1 MQVNHSLRCAHCGS
15 EYEPESG
22 RLLCDRCPS
31 TIVDGALVHQ
41 GLLVPVYDLARVRRH
56 LTGGTF
62 GGAGTGMQRFRELL
76 PTGDGDLITLGE
88 GDTPLLACRRLGERF
103 DLGHLFVK
111 QEAANPTGA
120 FKDRESC
127 VVVSL
132 ALRFGVGAVACAST
146 GSMAASLAAY
156 GARAGLVTWVLVPAE
171 TPPEKMIGTQIAGGR
186 VVVVDGIYERAVY
199 LQTRGSEE
207 FGWYNC
213 TSAVNPYRA
222 EGDKTTSYEIW
233 EQLGRQVPDWVLVP
247 TGSGG
252 DLFGQWRAWT
262 ELHELGVADR
272 LPRMASIGVAA
283 GAPLAVAFAQ
293 GLDDTPVVPVE
304 PTIAGG
310 LLSSCLDYGRLALD
324 AVRDSGGIAIAVTD
338 DELLDAQRLLA
349 ETEGVFAEPSGAA
362 GVAALTRMLDEGQI
376 LPEETVVIVVT
387 GGGFRDAGAAR
398 AGVAEAAHI
407 ADSLEDLRSY
417 VTATSSSR

>member
-1 MQVNHSLRCAHCGS
+1 MC
-15 EYEPESG
+15 
-22 RLLCDRCPS
+22 
-31 TIVDGALVHQ
+31 
-41 GLLVPVYDLARVRRH
+41 
-56 LTGGTF
+56 
-62 GGAGTGMQRFRELL
+62 RFRELL
-76 PTGDGDLITLGE
+76 PVGDGDLVTLGE

-103 DLGHLFVK
+103 ELGRLFVK

-132 ALRFGVGAVACAST
+132 AVRFGVSAVACAST

-156 GARAGLVTWVLVPAE
+156 GARAGLVTWVLVPAD
-171 TPPEKMIGTQIAGGR
+171 TPPEKMIGTLIVGGR

-213 TSAVNPYRA
+213 TSAVNPYRS
-222 EGDKTTSYEIW
+222 EGDKTISYEVW
-233 EQLGRQVPDWVLVP
+233 EQLGGRAPDWVLIP

-252 DLFGQWRAWT
+252 DLCGQWKAWV
-262 ELHELGVADR
+262 ELHELGLVDR
-272 LPRMASIGVAA
+272 LPRMASIGTAA

-293 GLDDTPVVPVE
+293 GLEETPVIPVE

-310 LLSSCLDYGRLALD
+310 LLSSCLDYGGLALD
-324 AVRDSGGIAIAVTD
+324 AVRESGGIAMAVTD
-338 DELLDAQRLLA
+338 EELLNAQRLLA

-362 GVAALTRMLDEGQI
+362 GVAALTRMLDEGRI
-376 LPEETVVIVVT
+376 LPDETVVIVVT

-398 AGVAEAAHI
+398 AGVPEAAHI
-407 ADSLEDLRSY
+407 ADSLDDLRRY
-417 VTATSSSR
+417 VTVTSSPR